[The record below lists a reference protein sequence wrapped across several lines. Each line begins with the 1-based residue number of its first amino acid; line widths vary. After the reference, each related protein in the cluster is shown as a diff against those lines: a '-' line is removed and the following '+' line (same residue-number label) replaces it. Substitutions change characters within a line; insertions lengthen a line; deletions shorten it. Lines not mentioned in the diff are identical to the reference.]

1 MSFFPVLIVV
11 LLTPVT
17 PAMLNRHEFLR
28 VLAKALLIFAAP
40 SHRIETQLV
49 FAAKTLN
56 VPAEFSHLPSVIIV
70 SFVDDET
77 HTSETHFVKHG
88 GRLQLGRLHEVHEI
102 YKEVLHDNIKAKEAT
117 CRLKA
122 LLAQDAI
129 YADWERCLL
138 AFFLSALICPL
149 AFGGSFIDLWL
160 AGLGAMILCWVQLRV
175 ASQNVVTANV
185 VE

>member
-1 MSFFPVLIVV
+1 
-11 LLTPVT
+11 
-17 PAMLNRHEFLR
+17 MLNRHEFLR
-28 VLAKALLIFAAP
+28 VLAKALLTFAAP

-56 VPAEFSHLPSVIIV
+56 VPAEFSHLPSVIII

-77 HTSETHFVKHG
+77 HTSETHFIKCG
-88 GRLQLGRLHEVHEI
+88 GRLQLGRLQEVHKI
-102 YKEVLHDNIKAKEAT
+102 YKQVLHDSIKAKEAT
-117 CRLKA
+117 VMLKE
-122 LLAQDAI
+122 LLMQDAI
-129 YADWERCLL
+129 YSHWQRCWL

-160 AGLGAMILCWVQLRV
+160 AGIGAMILCWVQLKV

>member
-1 MSFFPVLIVV
+1 MA
-11 LLTPVT
+11 LLT
-17 PAMLNRHEFLR
+17 
-28 VLAKALLIFAAP
+28 FAAP

-49 FAAKTLN
+49 FAAQTLN
-56 VPAEFSHLPSVIIV
+56 VPAEFTHLPSVIII

-77 HTSETHFVKHG
+77 HTSETHFVKCG
-88 GRLQLGRLHEVHEI
+88 GRLQLGRLQEVHKI
-102 YKEVLHDNIKAKEAT
+102 YREVLHDSIKAKEAT
-117 CRLKA
+117 AQLRA
-122 LLAQDAI
+122 LLVKKAI
-129 YADWERCLL
+129 YSDWQRCLL

-160 AGLGAMILCWVQLRV
+160 AGIAAMILCFVQLRV

>member
-1 MSFFPVLIVV
+1 MTLWFGFFLF
-11 LLTPVT
+11 LFSS
-17 PAMLNRHEFLR
+17 AMLNRHEFLR
-28 VLAKALLIFAAP
+28 VLAKALLIFSAP

-56 VPAEFSHLPSVIIV
+56 VPAEFSHLPSVIII

-77 HTSETHFVKHG
+77 HTSETHFVKCG
-88 GRLQLGRLHEVHEI
+88 GRLQLGRLHEVHKI
-102 YKEVLHDNIKAKEAT
+102 YKEVLHDSIKAKEAT
-117 CRLKA
+117 ARLKE
-122 LLAQDAI
+122 LLVQPPI
-129 YADWERCLL
+129 YADWERCCL

-160 AGLGAMILCWVQLRV
+160 AGIGAMALCWVQLKV